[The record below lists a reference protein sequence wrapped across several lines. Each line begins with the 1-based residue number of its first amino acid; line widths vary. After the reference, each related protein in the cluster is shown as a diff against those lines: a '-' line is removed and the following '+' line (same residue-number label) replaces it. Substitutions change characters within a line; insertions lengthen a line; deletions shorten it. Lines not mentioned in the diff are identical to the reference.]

1 MDNMI
6 RRPTPPPQQPV
17 QTNGQYAQTPPPQ
30 AWPRPIPEVQPTPPV
45 QPMQP
50 QQKRKRRRWPWV
62 LLTLIVLIAAAAVAG
77 YVWYQTQLSP
87 VNSSDTSRKVVT
99 VAEGSTQASIAGQ
112 LKREGLIRDEKV
124 FSLYTR
130 LSGEQASLQAGT
142 YRLSPSES
150 LPQIVDHLKKGNI
163 DAFSIQFL
171 PGGTLADH
179 KKVLLNA
186 GYSNANIDAAFNAT
200 YSGTLFEGRPA
211 GSDIEGYIY
220 GETYSVNSGA
230 TVEDVLQ
237 ITFKQF
243 EQVIAQND
251 LKAKFQ
257 QQGLSLYQGITLASI
272 IQREAS
278 GNNDEATIAQVFYN
292 RYRQGMVLGS
302 DVTYQYA
309 ADKEGRERSTTLDSP
324 YNTRINP
331 GLTPTPISSPGL
343 KALQAVANPTVGDF
357 LYFLSGDDDVTY
369 YGRTIQEHEANIQ
382 QHCQKKCQII

>member
-6 RRPTPPPQQPV
+6 RRPTPPTQPPV
-17 QTNGQYAQTPPPQ
+17 QQTQ
-30 AWPRPIPEVQPTPPV
+30 VQPTPPSQTWPQPAPAIQRV
-45 QPMQP
+45 QPIQP
-50 QQKRKRRRWPWV
+50 QQKPKRRRRRWPWV
-62 LLTLIVLIAAAAVAG
+62 LLAIFLLIAGALTAG
-77 YVWYQTQLSP
+77 FLWYQSQLSP
-87 VNSSDTSRKVVT
+87 VDANDTSRKVVK
-99 VAEGSTQASIAGQ
+99 VLEGDTPSSIASQ
-112 LKREGLIRDEKV
+112 LKNEGLIRDIRV
-124 FSLYTR
+124 FSIYTR
-130 LSGEQASLQAGT
+130 FSGSQVSLQAGT

-150 LPQIVDHLKKGNI
+150 LPQIVDHLNKGNV
-163 DAFSIQFL
+163 DAFSIRFL

-186 GYSNANIDAAFNAT
+186 GYGEADIDTAFTAT
-200 YSGTLFEGRPA
+200 YTGSLFEGRPA

-220 GETYSVNSGA
+220 GETYSVTSGA
-230 TVEDVLQ
+230 TVKDILE

-251 LKAKFQ
+251 LKTKFQ
-257 QQGLSLYQGITLASI
+257 EQGLSLYEGITLASI

-292 RYRQGMVLGS
+292 RYRQGIVLGS

-324 YNTRINP
+324 YNTRIKQ
-331 GLTPTPISSPGL
+331 GLPPTPISSPGL
-343 KALQAVANPTVGDF
+343 KALQAVANPTTGDF
-357 LYFLSGDDDVTY
+357 MYFLSGDDDVTY